1 MLIKQVNK
9 WMMWWGEPI
18 IQHFNLLNICLIQ
31 TSSGL
36 SKVPQTGMDNP
47 SQEPTPSTPCA
58 STSWENQPF
67 PHRLEQT
74 CLFSFLAGV
83 PTLEKMKWPWLAF
96 TLDYQFQGKE
106 REMCLSVKEVLSYR
120 SNKSQL
126 NPAKTVR
133 ISITSHGESPAI
145 EQAPSM

>member
-1 MLIKQVNK
+1 MDAVV
-9 WMMWWGEPI
+9 GGAYH
-18 IQHFNLLNICLIQ
+18 QHFNLLNICLIQ

-36 SKVPQTGMDNP
+36 KVPQTGTDNP
-47 SQEPTPSTPCA
+47 PQEPTPLPPV
-58 STSWENQPF
+58 QPH
-67 PHRLEQT
+67 PGKTNPLHHRLEQT

-96 TLDYQFQGKE
+96 TLDHQFQGKE

-120 SNKSQL
+120 SNKSRL

-133 ISITSHGESPAI
+133 ISITSHGESPAT